1 MGACFGSRSNK
12 SFPRPMATSPRTALT
27 ALRWLARA
35 LALAAAYF
43 LVAKL
48 GLRYAT
54 IGPSIS
60 PVWPPT
66 GLAVAALVLLG
77 PGYWPAILFG
87 AFLANA
93 TTSIPVLAAA
103 GIACGNATEAMVAAY
118 LLRSRAGRHLALDD
132 LLGVRTL
139 VGVAAPV
146 GALASAAVG
155 VTTLWLAHVVP
166 GAGVWSALSLW
177 WAGDYLGALVVAPV
191 FLTWL
196 TWAGP
201 AGVRIGRRTALE
213 LSLLVGGAVVATMAI
228 FGGLLPASLLPQAQ
242 YPYLLFPFVI
252 GAALRFGPRGASLL
266 TMTVATL
273 AVGYT
278 VRGGGPF
285 VMQTV
290 PSTDTAL
297 LLYIGILAITGLS
310 LGPATARR
318 ERAERAL
325 REANEHLAAVIQS
338 SPLAI
343 YTLDPTSTVQTW
355 NRAAEA
361 LYGWQAEEVIGRPL
375 PTIAQDLEDHRRL
388 RDRVLRG
395 EALRGVEVTRRR
407 KDGTLV
413 NISLSVAPLHD
424 AAGRVTGMLS
434 LAADITEM
442 RQLEVQYRQA
452 QKMEAVGR
460 LAGGIAHDFN
470 NLLTAI
476 IGTTALVLEDL
487 GLESRARLDI
497 QEIEK
502 AAKRAAGL
510 TRQLLIFSRQQV
522 LEPCALD
529 LNALVANLE
538 KMLHRLIG
546 EDIELRTKPAA
557 ALGAVRADP
566 GQLEQ
571 AIVNLVVN
579 ARDAM
584 PKGGRLT
591 IETADVELGRSYVAA
606 HVPTQPGPYV
616 LLAIS
621 DTGVGMDGA
630 TKARLFEP
638 FFTTKE
644 PGRGT
649 GLGLA
654 TVYGIVKQSGG
665 YVWAYSELG
674 HGTTFKIYLPRVAET
689 AESPESTPS
698 PPTPV
703 GGSETVLVVEDQEEV
718 RKLTKRVLEARGYTV
733 LAARNGAE
741 ALEIVGRHPTQIHL
755 MITDVVMPGM
765 NGRELARLACAR
777 RSDLKVL
784 YVSGYT
790 GEAVLQHRLLEPGV
804 AFLQKPF
811 TPDVLARKTREVL
824 DDGKRT

>member
-1 MGACFGSRSNK
+1 MTNSRS
-12 SFPRPMATSPRTALT
+12 TALT
-27 ALRWLARA
+27 ALRWLARV

-43 LVAKL
+43 VVAKI

-77 PGYWPAILFG
+77 PGYWPAILLG

-93 TTSIPVLAAA
+93 TTSIPLLAAA
-103 GIACGNATEAMVAAY
+103 GIACGNASEAAVAAY
-118 LLRSRAGRHLALDD
+118 LLRSRSGQHPALDD

-146 GALASAAVG
+146 GALVSATVG
-155 VTTLWLAHVVP
+155 VTSLWLAGVVSRS
-166 GAGVWSALSLW
+166 GVWSALSLW

-191 FLTWL
+191 LLTWL
-196 TWAGP
+196 TWASP
-201 AGVRIGRRTALE
+201 AGAPIGRRAALE
-213 LSLLVGGAVVATMAI
+213 LSLLVGGAVLAIMAV
-228 FGGLLPASLLPQAQ
+228 FGGLLPASLVAPAQ

-252 GAALRFGPRGASLL
+252 AAALRFGPRGASLL

-290 PSTDTAL
+290 PSTNTAL
-297 LLYIGILAITGLS
+297 LLYVGILAITGLF
-310 LGPATARR
+310 LGPATTRH

-343 YTLDPTSTVQTW
+343 YTLDPTSTVLTW

-361 LYGWQAEEVIGRPL
+361 LYGWQAAEVIGRPL
-375 PTIAQDLEDHRRL
+375 PTIGQDVEDHGRL

-424 AAGRVTGMLS
+424 AAGQVTGMLS

-476 IGTTALVLEDL
+476 IGTTALVLEDR
-487 GLESRARLDI
+487 GLESRARVDI

-522 LEPCALD
+522 LEPRALD
-529 LNALVANLE
+529 LNALVGDLE
-538 KMLHRLIG
+538 KMLQRLIG

-584 PKGGRLT
+584 PQGGRLT
-591 IETADVELGRSYVAA
+591 IETADVELDRSYVTR

-638 FFTTKE
+638 FFTTKD

-665 YVWAYSELG
+665 YIWAYSELG
-674 HGTTFKIYLPRVAET
+674 HGTTFKIYLPRVPQT
-689 AESPESTPS
+689 AEPPETTPS
-698 PPTPV
+698 PPTPAH
-703 GGSETVLVVEDQEEV
+703 GSETLLVVEDQEEV
-718 RKLTKRVLEARGYTV
+718 RNLTQRVLEARGYTV
-733 LAARNGAE
+733 LAAGDGAE
-741 ALEIVGRHPTQIHL
+741 ALEILAQHPNQIHL

-765 NGRELARLACAR
+765 NGRELAQHACAR
-777 RSDLKVL
+777 WGDLKVL

-824 DDGKRT
+824 DNRKAARPPLPRGPHPLRP

>member
-1 MGACFGSRSNK
+1 MTNSR
-12 SFPRPMATSPRTALT
+12 RTALT
-27 ALRWLARA
+27 GLRWLARA

-43 LVAKL
+43 LVAKI

-66 GLAVAALVLLG
+66 GLAVATLVLLG
-77 PGYWPAILFG
+77 PEYWPAILLG

-103 GIACGNATEAMVAAY
+103 GIACGNTAEAMVAAY
-118 LLRSRAGRHLALDD
+118 LLRSRAGQHLALDD

-139 VGVAAPV
+139 VGVAAPL
-146 GALASAAVG
+146 GALASATVG
-155 VTTLWLAHVVP
+155 VTTLWLAHVVS

-191 FLTWL
+191 LLTWV
-196 TWAGP
+196 GP
-201 AGVRIGRRTALE
+201 ASVRIGRRAALE
-213 LSLLVGGAVVATMAI
+213 MSLLVGAAVLATMAI
-228 FGGLLPASLLPQAQ
+228 FGGLLPASLLLPTQ
-242 YPYLLFPFVI
+242 YPYLLFPFVN
-252 GAALRFGPRGASLL
+252 GAALRFGPRGASHL
-266 TMTVATL
+266 TMAVATL
-273 AVGYT
+273 AVSYT
-278 VRGGGPF
+278 ARGGGPF

-297 LLYIGILAITGLS
+297 LLYIGILAVTGLS
-310 LGPATARR
+310 LGPATARH

-343 YTLDPTSTVQTW
+343 YTLDPTGTVRTW

-361 LYGWQAEEVIGRPL
+361 LYGWRAEEVIGRPL
-375 PTIAQDLEDHRRL
+375 PTIAQDMEE
-388 RDRVLRG
+388 LRG
-395 EALRGVEVTRRR
+395 EALRGLEATRRR
-407 KDGTLV
+407 KDGTAV

-424 AAGRVTGMLS
+424 AAGRVTGILS
-434 LAADITEM
+434 IAADVTEM
-442 RQLEVQYRQA
+442 RQLEAQYRQA

-487 GLESRARLDI
+487 GLESRARLDV

-522 LEPCALD
+522 LEPRVLD
-529 LNALVANLE
+529 LNALVGNLE
-538 KMLHRLIG
+538 RMLHRLIG

-557 ALGAVRADP
+557 LRGAVRADP
-566 GQLEQ
+566 GQPEQ

-591 IETADVELGRSYVAA
+591 IETADVELDRSYVAA

-621 DTGVGMDGA
+621 DTGVGMDVA

-665 YVWAYSELG
+665 YIWAYSELG

-689 AESPESTPS
+689 AEAPESTPS
-698 PPTPV
+698 APTPE
-703 GGSETVLVVEDQEEV
+703 GGSETVLVVEDQEDV
-718 RKLTKRVLEARGYTV
+718 RKLTKRVL
-733 LAARNGAE
+733 
-741 ALEIVGRHPTQIHL
+741 
-755 MITDVVMPGM
+755 
-765 NGRELARLACAR
+765 
-777 RSDLKVL
+777 
-784 YVSGYT
+784 
-790 GEAVLQHRLLEPGV
+790 
-804 AFLQKPF
+804 
-811 TPDVLARKTREVL
+811 
-824 DDGKRT
+824 

>member
-1 MGACFGSRSNK
+1 MSASRRRRGPVALCPRLWPGLPFSLQALRAPKGKYAGVPGASSACSGSRRNK
-12 SFPRPMATSPRTALT
+12 SFPRPMTTSPRTALT

-43 LVAKL
+43 VVAET

-77 PGYWPAILFG
+77 PGYWPAILLG

-103 GIACGNATEAMVAAY
+103 GIACGNTSEAMLAAY
-118 LLRSRAGRHLALDD
+118 LLRSRAGQHLALDD
-132 LLGVRTL
+132 LRGVRTL
-139 VGVAAPV
+139 VGVAAPI
-146 GALASAAVG
+146 GALASAGIG
-155 VTTLWLAHVVP
+155 VATLWLAHVVP
-166 GAGVWSALSLW
+166 GAGVWCALSLW

-213 LSLLVGGAVVATMAI
+213 LSLLVGGAVLATMAI
-228 FGGLLPASLLPQAQ
+228 FGGLLPASLLLPTQ

-252 GAALRFGPRGASLL
+252 GAALRFGPRAASLL

-278 VRGGGPF
+278 ARGGGPF

-310 LGPATARR
+310 LGPATTRH

-343 YTLDPTSTVQTW
+343 YTIDPTSTVRTW
-355 NRAAEA
+355 NRAAQA
-361 LYGWQAEEVIGRPL
+361 LYGWRAEEDIGRPL
-375 PTIAQDLEDHRRL
+375 PPIDHDMDEHARL

-424 AAGRVTGMLS
+424 AAGQVTGMLS

-460 LAGGIAHDFN
+460 LAGGIAHGFN

-476 IGTTALVLEDL
+476 LRTTALVLEGL

-522 LEPCALD
+522 LEPRALD
-529 LNALVANLE
+529 LNALVGNLE

-546 EDIELRTKPAA
+546 ADIELRTKPAA
-557 ALGAVRADP
+557 GLGAGRADP

-591 IETADVELGRSYVAA
+591 IETADVELDRRYAAA

-638 FFTTKE
+638 FF
-644 PGRGT
+644 
-649 GLGLA
+649 
-654 TVYGIVKQSGG
+654 
-665 YVWAYSELG
+665 
-674 HGTTFKIYLPRVAET
+674 H
-689 AESPESTPS
+689 
-698 PPTPV
+698 
-703 GGSETVLVVEDQEEV
+703 DQ
-718 RKLTKRVLEARGYTV
+718 R
-733 LAARNGAE
+733 
-741 ALEIVGRHPTQIHL
+741 
-755 MITDVVMPGM
+755 
-765 NGRELARLACAR
+765 
-777 RSDLKVL
+777 
-784 YVSGYT
+784 
-790 GEAVLQHRLLEPGV
+790 
-804 AFLQKPF
+804 
-811 TPDVLARKTREVL
+811 
-824 DDGKRT
+824 

>member
-1 MGACFGSRSNK
+1 MTNSRS
-12 SFPRPMATSPRTALT
+12 TVLT

-43 LVAKL
+43 VVAET

-66 GLAVAALVLLG
+66 GLAVAALVILG
-77 PGYWPAILFG
+77 PGYWPAILLG

-93 TTSIPVLAAA
+93 TTSIPILAAA
-103 GIACGNATEAMVAAY
+103 GIACGNATEATVAAY
-118 LLRSRAGRHLALDD
+118 LFRSQAGQHPALDD
-132 LLGVRTL
+132 LLSVRTL

-146 GALASAAVG
+146 GALASATIG
-155 VTTLWLAHVVP
+155 VTSLWLAGLVS
-166 GAGVWSALSLW
+166 GSGVWSALSLW

-191 FLTWL
+191 FLTW
-196 TWAGP
+196 AGP
-201 AGVRIGRRTALE
+201 AGAPIGRRTALE
-213 LSLLVGGAVVATMAI
+213 LSLLVGGAVLATMAM
-228 FGGLLPASLLPQAQ
+228 FGSLLPASLLAPAQ

-273 AVGYT
+273 AIGYT
-278 VRGGGPF
+278 VWGGGPF

-290 PSTDTAL
+290 PSTDAAL

-310 LGPATARR
+310 LGPATTRH

-343 YTLDPTSTVQTW
+343 YTLDPRSTVLTW

-361 LYGWQAEEVIGRPL
+361 LYGWQAAELIGRPL
-375 PTIAQDLEDHRRL
+375 PTIGHDVEDHGRL

-395 EALRGVEVTRRR
+395 ESLRGVEVTRRR
-407 KDGTLV
+407 KDGTSV

-434 LAADITEM
+434 LAADVTEM

-522 LEPCALD
+522 LEPRALD
-529 LNALVANLE
+529 LNALVGNLE

-546 EDIELRTKPAA
+546 EDIELRTKQAT

-584 PKGGRLT
+584 PQGGRLT
-591 IETADVELGRSYVAA
+591 IETADVELDRGYVAG

-665 YVWAYSELG
+665 YIWTYSELG

-689 AESPESTPS
+689 PEAPESTTS

-703 GGSETVLVVEDQEEV
+703 RGSETLLVVEDQEEV

-741 ALEIVGRHPTQIHL
+741 ALEIVAQHPSKIHL

-765 NGRELARLACAR
+765 NGRELAQHARAR
-777 RSDLKVL
+777 RSYLKVL

-824 DDGKRT
+824 DNTKSG

>member
-1 MGACFGSRSNK
+1 MGACSGSRGNK
-12 SFPRPMATSPRTALT
+12 SFPRPMTNPRRTALT
-27 ALRWLARA
+27 TLRWLARA

-43 LVAKL
+43 LVAKI

-77 PGYWPAILFG
+77 PRYWLAILLG

-103 GIACGNATEAMVAAY
+103 GIACGNTSEAMLAAY
-118 LLRSRAGRHLALDD
+118 LLRSRAGQHLALDD
-132 LLGVRTL
+132 LRGVRTL
-139 VGVAAPV
+139 VAVAAPA
-146 GALASAAVG
+146 GALASATAG
-155 VTTLWLAHVVP
+155 VTSLWLARVVP
-166 GAGVWSALSLW
+166 GAGVWSAVSVW

-191 FLTWL
+191 LLTWV
-196 TWAGP
+196 GP
-201 AGVRIGRRTALE
+201 AGERIGRRTALE
-213 LSLLVGGAVVATMAI
+213 MSLLVGGAVLATMAI
-228 FGGLLPASLLPQAQ
+228 FGGLLPASLLPPAE
-242 YPYLLFPFVI
+242 YPFLLFPFVV

-273 AVGYT
+273 ALGYT
-278 VRGGGPF
+278 ARGGGPF
-285 VMQTV
+285 GMQTV

-297 LLYIGILAITGLS
+297 MIYIGILAVTGLS
-310 LGPATARR
+310 LGPATPRH

-325 REANEHLAAVIQS
+325 RTANEHLAAVIQS

-343 YTLDPTSTVQTW
+343 YTLDPTSTVLTW

-361 LYGWQAEEVIGRPL
+361 LYGWRAEEVIGRPL
-375 PTIAQDLEDHRRL
+375 PTIGQDVDDHGRL
-388 RDRVLRG
+388 RDRVIRG

-407 KDGTLV
+407 KDGSSV

-434 LAADITEM
+434 LAADVTEM
-442 RQLEVQYRQA
+442 RQLEGQYRQA

-487 GLESRARLDI
+487 GLDARARLDI

-522 LEPCALD
+522 LEPRALD
-529 LNALVANLE
+529 LNALVGNLE

-546 EDIELRTKPAA
+546 EDIELVTKPAA
-557 ALGAVRADP
+557 SLGAVRADP

-584 PKGGRLT
+584 PQGGRLT
-591 IETADVELGRSYVAA
+591 IETAEVELDRSYVTG
-606 HVPTQPGPYV
+606 HVPTRPGRYV

-621 DTGVGMDGA
+621 DTGVGMDAA

-654 TVYGIVKQSGG
+654 TVYGIVKQSDG
-665 YVWAYSELG
+665 YIWAYSELG
-674 HGTTFKIYLPRVAET
+674 HGTTFKMYLPRVAEL
-689 AESPESTPS
+689 AEAPQSTPS
-698 PPTPV
+698 PLTPA

-718 RKLTKRVLEARGYTV
+718 RNLTKRVLEARGYAV
-733 LAARNGAE
+733 LAAANGAE
-741 ALEIVGRHPTQIHL
+741 ALEIVDRHPTPIHL

-765 NGRELARLACAR
+765 NGREVAQYACAK

-784 YVSGYT
+784 FVSGYT

-811 TPDVLARKTREVL
+811 TPDALARKTREVL
-824 DDGKRT
+824 DDGKET

>member
-1 MGACFGSRSNK
+1 MT
-12 SFPRPMATSPRTALT
+12 TSPRTALT

-43 LVAKL
+43 VVAET

-77 PGYWPAILFG
+77 PGYWPAILLG

-103 GIACGNATEAMVAAY
+103 GIACGNTTEAMLAAY
-118 LLRSRAGRHLALDD
+118 LLRSRAGQHLALDD

-139 VGVAAPV
+139 VVVAAPI
-146 GALASAAVG
+146 GALASATVG
-155 VTTLWLAHVVP
+155 VTSLWLAHVVP
-166 GAGVWSALSLW
+166 EAGVWSALSLW
-177 WAGDYLGALVVAPV
+177 WAGDYLGALVVVPV

-196 TWAGP
+196 TWLTGAGP
-201 AGVRIGRRTALE
+201 TGVRIGRRAALE
-213 LSLLVGGAVVATMAI
+213 LSLLVGGAVLATMAI
-228 FGGLLPASLLPQAQ
+228 FGGLLPASLLLPAQ

-278 VRGGGPF
+278 ARGGGPF

-310 LGPATARR
+310 LGPATTRH

-343 YTLDPTSTVQTW
+343 YTLDPESTVRSW

-361 LYGWQAEEVIGRPL
+361 LYGWPAEEVIGRPL
-375 PTIAQDLEDHRRL
+375 PTIGQDLEDHARL

-424 AAGRVTGMLS
+424 AAGQVTGMLS

-522 LEPCALD
+522 LEPRALD
-529 LNALVANLE
+529 LNALVGNLE

-546 EDIELRTKPAA
+546 EDVELRTKPAA
-557 ALGAVRADP
+557 GLGAVRADP

-591 IETADVELGRSYVAA
+591 IETADVELDRSYVAG

-616 LLAIS
+616 LLAVS

-689 AESPESTPS
+689 AEAPESTTS

-741 ALEIVGRHPTQIHL
+741 ALEIVAQHVNQIHL

-765 NGRELARLACAR
+765 NGREVARLACAR

-824 DDGKRT
+824 DNSKET

>member
-1 MGACFGSRSNK
+1 MTN
-12 SFPRPMATSPRTALT
+12 SPRTTLT
-27 ALRWLARA
+27 TLRWLARA

-43 LVAKL
+43 VVAKI

-77 PGYWPAILFG
+77 PGYWPAILLG

-93 TTSIPVLAAA
+93 TTSIPLLAAA
-103 GIACGNATEAMVAAY
+103 GIACGNAAEAMLAAY
-118 LLRSRAGRHLALDD
+118 LLRSQAGQHLALDD
-132 LLGVRTL
+132 LRGVRTL
-139 VGVAAPV
+139 VGVAVPV
-146 GALASAAVG
+146 GALTSAAIG
-155 VTTLWLAHVVP
+155 VTTLWLVHVIP
-166 GAGVWSALSLW
+166 GGGVWSALSLW

-196 TWAGP
+196 PWAAP
-201 AGVRIGRRTALE
+201 TDVRIGRRPALE
-213 LSLLVGGAVVATMAI
+213 LSLVVGGAVLATMAI
-228 FGGLLPASLLPQAQ
+228 FGGLLPASLLPQAE

-297 LLYIGILAITGLS
+297 MLYIGILAITGLS
-310 LGPATARR
+310 LSPATIRH

-325 REANEHLAAVIQS
+325 TQANEHLAAVIQS

-343 YTLDPTSTVQTW
+343 YTLDPASTVLTW
-355 NRAAEA
+355 NRAAEV
-361 LYGWQAEEVIGRPL
+361 LYGWRAEEVIGRPL
-375 PTIAQDLEDHRRL
+375 PTIGQDIQDHGRL

-395 EALRGVEVTRRR
+395 EALRGVEVSRRR
-407 KDGTLV
+407 KDGTAV
-413 NISLSVAPLHD
+413 NVSLSVAPLHD
-424 AAGRVTGMLS
+424 AAGRVTGILS
-434 LAADITEM
+434 IAADVTEL
-442 RQLEVQYRQA
+442 RQLEGQYRQA

-487 GLESRARLDI
+487 GLDSRARLDI

-522 LEPCALD
+522 LEPRALD

-546 EDIELRTKPAA
+546 EDIELLTKPAA
-557 ALGAVRADP
+557 SLGAVRADP

-584 PKGGRLT
+584 PQGGRLT
-591 IETADVELGRSYVAA
+591 IETAEVELDRGYVAG
-606 HVPTQPGPYV
+606 HVPTQPGRYV

-665 YVWAYSELG
+665 YIWAYSELG
-674 HGTTFKIYLPRVAET
+674 HGTTFKMYLPRVAEL
-689 AESPESTPS
+689 AEVPESTRGT
-698 PPTPV
+698 PTPAR
-703 GGSETVLVVEDQEEV
+703 GSETVLVVEDQEEV
-718 RKLTKRVLEARGYTV
+718 RNLTKRVLEARGYAV
-733 LAARNGAE
+733 LAAPNGAE
-741 ALEIVGRHPTQIHL
+741 ALEIVDRHPTRIHL

-765 NGRELARLACAR
+765 NGREVAQLACAK

-784 YVSGYT
+784 FVSGYT

-811 TPDVLARKTREVL
+811 TPDALARKTREVL
-824 DDGKRT
+824 DDGKGT

>member
-1 MGACFGSRSNK
+1 MTNSRS
-12 SFPRPMATSPRTALT
+12 TVLT

-35 LALAAAYF
+35 LVLAAAYF
-43 LVAKL
+43 VVARI

-66 GLAVAALVLLG
+66 GLAVAALVILG
-77 PGYWPAILFG
+77 PGYWPAILLG

-93 TTSIPVLAAA
+93 TTSIPILAAA
-103 GIACGNATEAMVAAY
+103 GIACGNATEATVAAY
-118 LLRSRAGRHLALDD
+118 LFRSQAGQHPALDD
-132 LLGVRTL
+132 LLSVRTL

-146 GALASAAVG
+146 GALASATIG
-155 VTTLWLAHVVP
+155 VTSLWLAGLVS
-166 GAGVWSALSLW
+166 GSGVWSALSLW

-191 FLTWL
+191 FLTW
-196 TWAGP
+196 AGP
-201 AGVRIGRRTALE
+201 AGAPIGRRTALE
-213 LSLLVGGAVVATMAI
+213 LSLLVGGAVLATMAM
-228 FGGLLPASLLPQAQ
+228 FGSLLPASLLAPAQ

-273 AVGYT
+273 AIGYT
-278 VRGGGPF
+278 VWGGGPF

-290 PSTDTAL
+290 PSTDAAL
-297 LLYIGILAITGLS
+297 LLYVGILAITGLS
-310 LGPATARR
+310 LGPATTRH

-343 YTLDPTSTVQTW
+343 YTLDPRSTVLTW

-361 LYGWQAEEVIGRPL
+361 LYGWQAAELIGRPL
-375 PTIAQDLEDHRRL
+375 PTIGHDVEDHGRL

-395 EALRGVEVTRRR
+395 ESLRGVEVTRRR
-407 KDGTLV
+407 KDGTSV

-434 LAADITEM
+434 LAADVTEM

-522 LEPCALD
+522 LEPRALD
-529 LNALVANLE
+529 LNALVGNLE

-546 EDIELRTKPAA
+546 EDIELRTKQAT

-584 PKGGRLT
+584 PQGGRLT
-591 IETADVELGRSYVAA
+591 IETADVELDRGYVAG

-665 YVWAYSELG
+665 YIWTYSELG

-689 AESPESTPS
+689 PEAPESTTS

-703 GGSETVLVVEDQEEV
+703 RGSETLLVVEDQEEV

-741 ALEIVGRHPTQIHL
+741 ALEIVAQHPSKIHL

-765 NGRELARLACAR
+765 NGRELAQHARAR
-777 RSDLKVL
+777 RSYLKVL

-824 DDGKRT
+824 DNTKSG

>member
-1 MGACFGSRSNK
+1 MSQPAHRRG
-12 SFPRPMATSPRTALT
+12 TALP
-27 ALRWLARA
+27 ALRWVARG

-43 LVAKL
+43 VAAKI
-48 GLRYAT
+48 GLRSAT
-54 IGPSIS
+54 MGPAIS

-66 GLAVAALVLLG
+66 GLAVGALALLG
-77 PGYWPAILFG
+77 PGYWPAILLG

-103 GIACGNATEAMVAAY
+103 GIACGNAAEATVAAY
-118 LLRSRAGRHLALDD
+118 LLRSRAGQHGALDD

-146 GALASAAVG
+146 GALAAAAIG
-155 VTTLWLAHVVP
+155 VTSLWLAHVVAGP
-166 GAGVWSALSLW
+166 GVWSALSLW

-196 TWAGP
+196 GP
-201 AGVRIGRRTALE
+201 AGGRCGRRPALE
-213 LSLLVGGAVVATMAI
+213 LPLVGGGPVLAIMAI
-228 FGGLLPASLLPQAQ
+228 CGALLPVSLLPPVE
-242 YPYLLFPFVI
+242 YPYLLFPFVV

-266 TMTVATL
+266 TLTVTTL

-290 PSTDTAL
+290 PSTNTAL
-297 LLYIGILAITGLS
+297 MLYVGILAITGLS
-310 LGPATARR
+310 LGPGTARH
-318 ERAERAL
+318 ERAERGL
-325 REANEHLAAVIQS
+325 REANERLAAVIQS

-343 YTLDPTSTVQTW
+343 YTLDPTGSVRTW

-361 LYGWQAEEVIGRPL
+361 LYGWRAAEVIGRPL
-375 PTIAQDLEDHRRL
+375 PTIAQDTEDHLRL

-413 NISLSVAPLHD
+413 NVSLSVAPLHD

-522 LEPCALD
+522 LEPRALD
-529 LNALVANLE
+529 LNALVGNLE

-546 EDIELRTKPAA
+546 EDIELVTKPAA
-557 ALGAVRADP
+557 TLGAVRADP

-591 IETADVELGRSYVAA
+591 IETADVELDRGYVAA
-606 HVPTQPGPYV
+606 HVPAQPGPYV
-616 LLAIS
+616 LLAVS

-665 YVWAYSELG
+665 FG
-674 HGTTFKIYLPRVAET
+674 
-689 AESPESTPS
+689 PE
-698 PPTPV
+698 
-703 GGSETVLVVEDQEEV
+703 
-718 RKLTKRVLEARGYTV
+718 
-733 LAARNGAE
+733 
-741 ALEIVGRHPTQIHL
+741 
-755 MITDVVMPGM
+755 
-765 NGRELARLACAR
+765 
-777 RSDLKVL
+777 
-784 YVSGYT
+784 
-790 GEAVLQHRLLEPGV
+790 
-804 AFLQKPF
+804 F
-811 TPDVLARKTREVL
+811 
-824 DDGKRT
+824 

>member
-1 MGACFGSRSNK
+1 MTNSRS
-12 SFPRPMATSPRTALT
+12 TVLT

-35 LALAAAYF
+35 LVLAAAYF
-43 LVAKL
+43 VVARI

-66 GLAVAALVLLG
+66 GLAVAALVILG
-77 PGYWPAILFG
+77 PGYWPAILLG

-93 TTSIPVLAAA
+93 TTSIPILAAA
-103 GIACGNATEAMVAAY
+103 GIACGNATEATVAAY
-118 LLRSRAGRHLALDD
+118 LFRSQAGQHPALDD
-132 LLGVRTL
+132 LLSVRTL

-146 GALASAAVG
+146 GALASATIG
-155 VTTLWLAHVVP
+155 VTSLWLAGLVS
-166 GAGVWSALSLW
+166 GSGVWSALSLW

-191 FLTWL
+191 FLTW
-196 TWAGP
+196 AGP
-201 AGVRIGRRTALE
+201 AGAPIGRRTALE
-213 LSLLVGGAVVATMAI
+213 LSLLVGGAVLATMAM
-228 FGGLLPASLLPQAQ
+228 FGSLLPASLLAPAQ

-273 AVGYT
+273 AIGYT
-278 VRGGGPF
+278 VWGGGPF

-290 PSTDTAL
+290 PSTDAAL

-310 LGPATARR
+310 LGPATTRH

-343 YTLDPTSTVQTW
+343 YTLDPRSTVLTW

-361 LYGWQAEEVIGRPL
+361 LYGWQAAELIGRPL
-375 PTIAQDLEDHRRL
+375 PTIGHDVEDHGRL

-395 EALRGVEVTRRR
+395 ESLRGVEVTRRR
-407 KDGTLV
+407 KDGTSV

-434 LAADITEM
+434 LAADVTEM

-522 LEPCALD
+522 LEPRALD
-529 LNALVANLE
+529 LNALVGNLE

-546 EDIELRTKPAA
+546 EDIELRTKQAT

-584 PKGGRLT
+584 PQGGRLT
-591 IETADVELGRSYVAA
+591 IETADVELDRGYVAG

-665 YVWAYSELG
+665 YIWTYSELG

-689 AESPESTPS
+689 PEAPESTTS

-703 GGSETVLVVEDQEEV
+703 RGSETLLVVEDQQEV

-741 ALEIVGRHPTQIHL
+741 ALEIVAQHPSRIHL

-765 NGRELARLACAR
+765 NGRELAQHARAR

-790 GEAVLQHRLLEPGV
+790 GEAVLQNRLLEPGV

-824 DDGKRT
+824 DNTKSG

>member
-1 MGACFGSRSNK
+1 MTNSRK
-12 SFPRPMATSPRTALT
+12 TAST
-27 ALRWLARA
+27 ALRWSARA

-43 LVAKL
+43 VVAKI

-77 PGYWPAILFG
+77 PGYWPAILVG

-93 TTSIPVLAAA
+93 ATSIPVLAAA
-103 GIACGNATEAMVAAY
+103 GIACGNATEAALAAY
-118 LLRSRAGRHLALDD
+118 LLRSRAGRHRALDD

-139 VGVAAPV
+139 VGVAAPL
-146 GALASAAVG
+146 GALASATVG
-155 VTTLWLAHVVP
+155 VTTLWLARVVS

-191 FLTWL
+191 LLTWV
-196 TWAGP
+196 GP
-201 AGVRIGRRTALE
+201 ASVRIGRRAALE
-213 LSLLVGGAVVATMAI
+213 MSLLVGGAVLATMAI
-228 FGGLLPASLLPQAQ
+228 FGGLLPASLLLPTQ

-278 VRGGGPF
+278 ARGGGPF

-297 LLYIGILAITGLS
+297 LLYIGILAVTGLS
-310 LGPATARR
+310 LGPATARH

-343 YTLDPTSTVQTW
+343 YTLDPTGTVRTW

-361 LYGWQAEEVIGRPL
+361 LYGWRAEEVIGRPL
-375 PTIAQDLEDHRRL
+375 PTIAQDMEE
-388 RDRVLRG
+388 LRG
-395 EALRGVEVTRRR
+395 EALRGLEATRRR
-407 KDGTLV
+407 KDGTAV

-424 AAGRVTGMLS
+424 AAGRVTGILS
-434 LAADITEM
+434 IAADVTEM
-442 RQLEVQYRQA
+442 RQLEAQYRQA

-522 LEPCALD
+522 LEPRALD
-529 LNALVANLE
+529 LNALVGNLE
-538 KMLHRLIG
+538 QMLHRLIG
-546 EDIELRTKPAA
+546 ADIELRTKQAT

-584 PKGGRLT
+584 PQGGRLT
-591 IETADVELGRSYVAA
+591 IETADVELDRGYVAG

-665 YVWAYSELG
+665 YIWAYSELG

-689 AESPESTPS
+689 PVPPESTTGR
-698 PPTPV
+698 PTPV
-703 GGSETVLVVEDQEEV
+703 RGSETVLVVEDQEEV
-718 RKLTKRVLEARGYTV
+718 RKLTKRVLEGRGYTV
-733 LAARNGAE
+733 LAARNGVE

-755 MITDVVMPGM
+755 LITDVVMPGM
-765 NGRELARLACAR
+765 NGREVAQLACAK

-790 GEAVLQHRLLEPGV
+790 GEAVLQHRLLQPGV

-811 TPDVLARKTREVL
+811 TPDALAHKTREVL
-824 DDGKRT
+824 DNAKQT

>member
-1 MGACFGSRSNK
+1 MT
-12 SFPRPMATSPRTALT
+12 TSPRTALT

-43 LVAKL
+43 VVAET

-77 PGYWPAILFG
+77 PGYWPAILLG

-103 GIACGNATEAMVAAY
+103 GIACGNTTEAMLAAY
-118 LLRSRAGRHLALDD
+118 LLRSRAGQHLALDD

-139 VGVAAPV
+139 VVVAAPI
-146 GALASAAVG
+146 GALASATVG
-155 VTTLWLAHVVP
+155 VTSLWLAHVVP
-166 GAGVWSALSLW
+166 AVGVWSALSLW

-191 FLTWL
+191 LLTWV
-196 TWAGP
+196 GP
-201 AGVRIGRRTALE
+201 AGERIGRRTALE
-213 LSLLVGGAVVATMAI
+213 MSLLVGGAVLATMAI
-228 FGGLLPASLLPQAQ
+228 FGGLLPASLLPPAE
-242 YPYLLFPFVI
+242 YPFLLFPFVV

-266 TMTVATL
+266 TMTVAML
-273 AVGYT
+273 VVGYT

-290 PSTDTAL
+290 PSTNTAL
-297 LLYIGILAITGLS
+297 LLYIGILAVTGLS
-310 LGPATARR
+310 LGPATPRH

-325 REANEHLAAVIQS
+325 RTANEHLAAVIQS

-343 YTLDPTSTVQTW
+343 YTLDPTSTVRTW

-361 LYGWQAEEVIGRPL
+361 LYGWRAEEVIGRPL
-375 PTIAQDLEDHRRL
+375 PTVSQDLEDHARL

-395 EALRGVEVTRRR
+395 EALRGVEVTRRK

-434 LAADITEM
+434 LAADVTEM
-442 RQLEVQYRQA
+442 RQLEGQYRQA

-487 GLESRARLDI
+487 GLDARARLDI

-522 LEPCALD
+522 LEPRALD

-538 KMLHRLIG
+538 KMLQRLIG
-546 EDIELRTKPAA
+546 EDIELLTKPAA
-557 ALGAVRADP
+557 SLGAVRADP

-584 PKGGRLT
+584 PQGGRLT
-591 IETADVELGRSYVAA
+591 IETAEVELDRSYVTG
-606 HVPTQPGPYV
+606 HVPTLPGRYV

-665 YVWAYSELG
+665 YIWAYSELG
-674 HGTTFKIYLPRVAET
+674 HGTTFKIYLPRVAER
-689 AESPESTPS
+689 AEAPESPTGM
-698 PPTPV
+698 PTPAR
-703 GGSETVLVVEDQEEV
+703 GSETVLVVEDQEEV
-718 RKLTKRVLEARGYTV
+718 RKLTQRVLEARGYAV
-733 LAARNGAE
+733 LAAANGAE
-741 ALEIVGRHPTQIHL
+741 ALEIVDRHATPIHL

-765 NGRELARLACAR
+765 NGREVAQLACAK

-784 YVSGYT
+784 FVSGYT
-790 GEAVLQHRLLEPGV
+790 GEAVLQNRLLEPGV

-824 DDGKRT
+824 DDGKET

>member
-1 MGACFGSRSNK
+1 MTG
-12 SFPRPMATSPRTALT
+12 
-27 ALRWLARA
+27 LRWLARA

-43 LVAKL
+43 LVAKI

-77 PGYWPAILFG
+77 PGYWPAILLG

-118 LLRSRAGRHLALDD
+118 LLRSRAGQHLALDD
-132 LLGVRTL
+132 LLGVGTL

-155 VTTLWLAHVVP
+155 VTTLWLAQVVS

-191 FLTWL
+191 FLTRL

-201 AGVRIGRRTALE
+201 AGVRIGRRAALE
-213 LSLLVGGAVVATMAI
+213 LSLLVSGAVVATMAI
-228 FGGLLPASLLPQAQ
+228 FGGLLPASLLPQAE

-252 GAALRFGPRGASLL
+252 VAALRFGPRGASLL
-266 TMTVATL
+266 TLTVATL

-310 LGPATARR
+310 LGPATARH

-343 YTLDPTSTVQTW
+343 YTLDPASTVRSW

-361 LYGWQAEEVIGRPL
+361 LYGWPAEEVIGRPL
-375 PTIAQDLEDHRRL
+375 PTIGQDLEDHARL

-407 KDGTLV
+407 KDGTSV

-434 LAADITEM
+434 LAADVTEM

-522 LEPCALD
+522 LEPRALD

-557 ALGAVRADP
+557 LLGAVRADP

-591 IETADVELGRSYVAA
+591 IETADIELDRRYVAA

-689 AESPESTPS
+689 PEAPESTTGTA
-698 PPTPV
+698 TPV

-741 ALEIVGRHPTQIHL
+741 ALEIVAQHPNQIHL

-765 NGRELARLACAR
+765 NGREVAQLACAR

-824 DDGKRT
+824 DNAKQA

>member
-1 MGACFGSRSNK
+1 M
-12 SFPRPMATSPRTALT
+12 T

-43 LVAKL
+43 VVAKI

-77 PGYWPAILFG
+77 PRYWPAILLG

-103 GIACGNATEAMVAAY
+103 GLACGNATEATVAAY
-118 LLRSRAGRHLALDD
+118 LLRRRARQHLALDD

-146 GALASAAVG
+146 GALASAAIG
-155 VTTLWLAHVVP
+155 VTSLWLAHVVS
-166 GAGVWSALSLW
+166 GAGLWSALSLW
-177 WAGDYLGALVVAPV
+177 CAGDYLGALVVAPV

-196 TWAGP
+196 GP
-201 AGVRIGRRTALE
+201 VGLRIGRRTAIE
-213 LSLLVGGAVVATMAI
+213 LALLVGGAVLATMAI
-228 FGGLLPASLLPQAQ
+228 FGSLLPASLLPQAE

-252 GAALRFGPRGASLL
+252 GAALRFGPRGAALL

-297 LLYIGILAITGLS
+297 MLYIGILAITGLS
-310 LGPATARR
+310 LGPATARH

-325 REANEHLAAVIQS
+325 RDANEHLAAVIQS

-343 YTLDPTSTVQTW
+343 YTLDPTSTVRTW
-355 NRAAEA
+355 NRAAET
-361 LYGWQAEEVIGRPL
+361 LYGWPAEEVIGRPL
-375 PTIAQDLEDHRRL
+375 PTVAQDMEDHLRM
-388 RDRVLRG
+388 RDRALRG
-395 EALRGVEVTRRR
+395 EAVRGVEVTRRR
-407 KDGTLV
+407 KDGASI

-434 LAADITEM
+434 IAADLTEM

-476 IGTTALVLEDL
+476 IGTTSLVLEDM

-522 LEPCALD
+522 LEPRALD
-529 LNALVANLE
+529 LNALVGNLE

-546 EDIELRTKPAA
+546 EDIELRTKPSA

-566 GQLEQ
+566 GQIEQ

-591 IETADVELGRSYVAA
+591 IETADVELDRSYAAA
-606 HVPTQPGPYV
+606 HVPFQPGPYV

-674 HGTTFKIYLPRVAET
+674 HGTTFKINLPRVAET
-689 AESPESTPS
+689 PERPESATGT
-698 PPTPV
+698 PTPV
-703 GGSETVLVVEDQEEV
+703 RGSETVLVVEDQEEV
-718 RKLTKRVLEARGYTV
+718 RKLTKRVLEGRGYAV

-741 ALEIVGRHPTQIHL
+741 ALEIVARHPTRIHL

-765 NGRELARLACAR
+765 NGRELAELACAR
-777 RSDLKVL
+777 RRDLKVL

-790 GEAVLQHRLLEPGV
+790 GEAVLQHRLLEAGV

-811 TPDVLARKTREVL
+811 TPDALARKTREVL
-824 DDGKRT
+824 DNGKQA

>member
-1 MGACFGSRSNK
+1 
-12 SFPRPMATSPRTALT
+12 LT
-27 ALRWLARA
+27 TLRWLARA

-43 LVAKL
+43 LVAEI

-77 PGYWPAILFG
+77 PRYWPAILLG
-87 AFLANA
+87 AFVANA

-103 GIACGNATEAMVAAY
+103 GIACGNTAEALLAAY
-118 LLRSRAGRHLALDD
+118 LLRSRAGQHLALDD
-132 LLGVRTL
+132 LSGVRTL

-146 GALASAAVG
+146 GALASATVG
-155 VTTLWLAHVVP
+155 VTTLWLAHVLP

-177 WAGDYLGALVVAPV
+177 WAGDYLGALVVAPA
-191 FLTWL
+191 FLTWV
-196 TWAGP
+196 GP
-201 AGVRIGRRTALE
+201 AGVRIARRTALE
-213 LSLLVGGAVVATMAI
+213 LSLLVGGAVLATIAI
-228 FGGLLPASLLPQAQ
+228 FGGLVPASLVPPAE
-242 YPYLLFPFVI
+242 YPFLLFPFVI

-297 LLYIGILAITGLS
+297 LLYVGILAITGLS
-310 LGPATARR
+310 LGPATTRH

-325 REANEHLAAVIQS
+325 RDANEHLAAVIQS

-343 YTLDPTSTVQTW
+343 YTLDPASTVRTW

-375 PTIAQDLEDHRRL
+375 PTIGHDLEDHERL
-388 RDRVLRG
+388 RDRVLGG

-407 KDGTLV
+407 KDGTSV
-413 NISLSVAPLHD
+413 NVSLSVAPLHD

-442 RQLEVQYRQA
+442 RQLEGQYRQA

-487 GLESRARLDI
+487 GLESRTRLDI

-522 LEPCALD
+522 LEPRALD
-529 LNALVANLE
+529 LNALVGNLE

-546 EDIELRTKPAA
+546 EDIELRTKQAA

-566 GQLEQ
+566 GQIEQ

-584 PKGGRLT
+584 PQGGRLT
-591 IETADVELGRSYVAA
+591 IETADVQLDRGYVAG

-616 LLAIS
+616 LLAVS

-689 AESPESTPS
+689 PEAPESTTS
-698 PPTPV
+698 TPTPAR
-703 GGSETVLVVEDQEEV
+703 GSETVLVVEDQEEV
-718 RKLTKRVLEARGYTV
+718 RKLTKRVLQGRGYTV
-733 LAARNGAE
+733 LTARHGAE
-741 ALEIVGRHPTQIHL
+741 ALEIVAQHPTQIHL
-755 MITDVVMPGM
+755 MVTDVVMPGM
-765 NGRELARLACAR
+765 NGRELAQLACAK

-824 DDGKRT
+824 DDSRETFAP

>member
-1 MGACFGSRSNK
+1 MT
-12 SFPRPMATSPRTALT
+12 TSPRAALT

-43 LVAKL
+43 VVAKI

-77 PGYWPAILFG
+77 PGYWPAILLG
-87 AFLANA
+87 AFVANA
-93 TTSIPVLAAA
+93 TTSIPILAAA
-103 GIACGNATEAMVAAY
+103 GTACGNAAEAMLAAY
-118 LLRSRAGRHLALDD
+118 ILRTRAGQHLALDD
-132 LLGVRTL
+132 LRGVRTL

-146 GALASAAVG
+146 GTLASATVG

-196 TWAGP
+196 P
-201 AGVRIGRRTALE
+201 DVRIGRRTALE
-213 LSLLVGGAVVATMAI
+213 LSLVVGGAVLATMAV
-228 FGGLLPASLLPQAQ
+228 FGGLLPASLLPPAE
-242 YPYLLFPFVI
+242 YPFLLFPFVV
-252 GAALRFGPRGASLL
+252 GAALRFGPRGGSLL

-273 AVGYT
+273 VVGYT

-290 PSTDTAL
+290 PSTNTAL
-297 LLYIGILAITGLS
+297 LLYIGILAVTGLS
-310 LGPATARR
+310 LGPATPRH

-325 REANEHLAAVIQS
+325 RTANEQHAAVIHS

-343 YTLDPTSTVQTW
+343 YTLDPASTVLTW

-361 LYGWQAEEVIGRPL
+361 LYGWRAEEVIGRPL
-375 PTIAQDLEDHRRL
+375 PTIGQDVEDHGRL
-388 RDRVLRG
+388 RDRVIRG

-407 KDGTLV
+407 KDGSSV

-434 LAADITEM
+434 LAADVTEM
-442 RQLEVQYRQA
+442 RQLDGQYRQA
-452 QKMEAVGR
+452 QEKEAVGR

-476 IGTTALVLEDL
+476 LGTTALVLEDL
-487 GLESRARLDI
+487 GLDARARLDI

-502 AAKRAAGL
+502 AARRAAGL

-522 LEPCALD
+522 VEPRALD

-538 KMLHRLIG
+538 KMLQRLIG
-546 EDIELRTKPAA
+546 EDIELLTKPAA
-557 ALGAVRADP
+557 SLGAVRADP

-584 PKGGRLT
+584 PQGGRLT
-591 IETADVELGRSYVAA
+591 IETAEVELDRSYVTG
-606 HVPTQPGPYV
+606 HVPTLPGRYV

-665 YVWAYSELG
+665 YIWAYSELG
-674 HGTTFKIYLPRVAET
+674 HGTTFKMYLPRVAELAT
-689 AESPESTPS
+689 APESTRGT
-698 PPTPV
+698 PTPAR
-703 GGSETVLVVEDQEEV
+703 GSDTVLVVEDQEEG
-718 RKLTKRVLEARGYTV
+718 RKLTQRVLEARGYAV
-733 LAARNGAE
+733 LAAANGAE
-741 ALEIVGRHPTQIHL
+741 ALEIVDRHPTPIHL

-765 NGRELARLACAR
+765 NGREVAQLACAKR
-777 RSDLKVL
+777 KDLKVL
-784 YVSGYT
+784 FVSGYT
-790 GEAVLQHRLLEPGV
+790 GEAVFQHRLLEPGV

-811 TPDVLARKTREVL
+811 TPDALARKTREVL
-824 DDGKRT
+824 DDGKGT